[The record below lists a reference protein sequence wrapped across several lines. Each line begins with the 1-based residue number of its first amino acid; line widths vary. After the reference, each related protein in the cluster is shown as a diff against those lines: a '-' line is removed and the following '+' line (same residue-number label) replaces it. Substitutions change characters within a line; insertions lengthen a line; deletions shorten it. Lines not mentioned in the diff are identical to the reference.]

1 MVEPEARIARPA
13 VALVIPEGEHWLRG
27 MQSADRVRPALRN
40 EGGKRRAA
48 LRLDQRVLVPR
59 FGRIDVEWRRRDVV
73 IAGEHDRQ
81 ILLQERRGMFA
92 QPRKPVE

>member
-1 MVEPEARIARPA
+1 
-13 VALVIPEGEHWLRG
+13 
-27 MQSADRVRPALRN
+27 VRPALRN

-92 QPRKPVE
+92 QPRKPVELVIEFGPRLWIAVRQVKAGDDDAADGGLEVT